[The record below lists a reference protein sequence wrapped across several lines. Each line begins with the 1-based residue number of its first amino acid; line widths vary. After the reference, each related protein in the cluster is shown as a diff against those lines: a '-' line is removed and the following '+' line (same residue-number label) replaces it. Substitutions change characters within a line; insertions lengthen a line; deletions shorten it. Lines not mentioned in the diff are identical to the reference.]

1 MARAEVLP
9 LCAADIPV
17 ILPIIRQADRD
28 EIEGAL
34 QIDLSTAIA
43 DGLSDCCKASKIVV
57 DGHVVAIFGDS
68 PHDGRTGIPWL
79 ISTIHVERY
88 PRAFLQVCK
97 PEVAEMLTRHES
109 LLNFVDVRNTVAI
122 RWLEWL
128 GFTFGEPVGYGP
140 LGMPFKPFCM
150 TRSA

>member
-1 MARAEVLP
+1 MAKADVLP
-9 LCAADIPV
+9 LCAADIPE

-34 QIDLSTAIA
+34 QIDLASSIEE
-43 DGLSDCCKASKIVV
+43 GLSDCCKASKIVV
-57 DGHVVAIFGDS
+57 DGQVVAIFGDTA
-68 PHDGRTGIPWL
+68 HDAHTGIPWL
-79 ISTIHVERY
+79 ISTVHVERH
-88 PRAFLQVCK
+88 PKAFLQVCK
-97 PEVAEMLTRHES
+97 PEVEEMLTRHQT

-140 LGMPFKPFCM
+140 LAMPFKPFCM

>member
-1 MARAEVLP
+1 MAKAEVLP
-9 LCAADIPV
+9 LTEADIPG

-57 DGHVVAIFGDS
+57 DGLVVAIFG
-68 PHDGRTGIPWL
+68 
-79 ISTIHVERY
+79 
-88 PRAFLQVCK
+88 
-97 PEVAEMLTRHES
+97 
-109 LLNFVDVRNTVAI
+109 DVRNTVAI

-150 TRSA
+150 TRST